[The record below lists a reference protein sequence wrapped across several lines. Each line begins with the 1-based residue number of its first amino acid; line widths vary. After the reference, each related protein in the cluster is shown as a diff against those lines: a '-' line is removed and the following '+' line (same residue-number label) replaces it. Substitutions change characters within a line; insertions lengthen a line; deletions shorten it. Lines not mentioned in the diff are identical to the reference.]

1 MAKIKI
7 YYSTIKEIFSKTSF
21 QKQFV
26 KSSWQYSL
34 NLISFKKYHQCIQ
47 SNWQIK
53 ETLKRAREKLKHY
66 IEDGLQLRYQKPV
79 CTYALGGR
87 LDFCV
92 ECSQIPAEY
101 VTPGRIKYH
110 TWVSLFLEMVKKS
123 MSAIANIEINGKLHG
138 TQRCVKTLV
147 AFRNSRSRWK

>member
-1 MAKIKI
+1 M
-7 YYSTIKEIFSKTSF
+7 
-21 QKQFV
+21 
-26 KSSWQYSL
+26 
-34 NLISFKKYHQCIQ
+34 
-47 SNWQIK
+47 
-53 ETLKRAREKLKHY
+53 
-66 IEDGLQLRYQKPV
+66 
-79 CTYALGGR
+79 
-87 LDFCV
+87 DFCV

-123 MSAIANIEINGKLHG
+123 MSTIANIEINGKLHG